1 MMDQPVERA
10 VELLWHDAMMHL
22 EATNNE
28 VILPYN
34 VVDLIGDENVAK
46 IAERLSY
53 VYSKPVH
60 GSVAHMKIGL
70 F

>member
-1 MMDQPVERA
+1 MEEPVDRV

-34 VVDLIGDENVAK
+34 VVELIGRGNVDK
-46 IAERLSY
+46 LVGRLS
-53 VYSKPVH
+53 
-60 GSVAHMKIGL
+60 
-70 F
+70 